1 MPVEISLVS
10 EKVNQLKDE
19 DDHHV
24 DEPNLQ
30 LVSPGDV
37 ITR

>member
-1 MPVEISLVS
+1 MPAEISLVS
-10 EKVNQLKDE
+10 EKVKHLHEE

>member
-10 EKVNQLKDE
+10 EKVKHLEE